1 VSTYKPARGTQ
12 KALPGKAVHRPEKE
26 AGTIAGLKI
35 PYPLLWLSLAA
46 FVVYCPT
53 IFYAFT
59 DLDDSIFVR
68 DFHAYNEDLRN
79 LLTSFQRGLFDAIKD
94 PYYRPLF
101 MDSMIVNYKISGD
114 GQNIASYHF
123 INILFHITAVIF
135 LYRLFIRLG
144 IGEVRSFILTLL
156 FAVHPVLSQAVAWIP
171 GRNDTMLAIFAFPFL
186 SLAIDYANTGKIK
199 TLVLSA
205 IFLMLAFF
213 TKETA
218 VCVPPVAF
226 VLIVFVLNKKWSDR
240 RNLIQY
246 GVWLIIFAC
255 WYIIRA
261 MAVPKSEALG
271 LGAVFSGFFHRLPVI
286 IQYTGKIFLPFNLSV
301 FPTQEDTVYYF
312 GFIAIAILA
321 IVLYLNKERK
331 RNIILSGLGIYLLL
345 LLPALFVPNTLNDQ
359 TFEHRLYLP
368 MAGML
373 LVLSQSAFIKNK
385 YSDKNLVIGGV
396 VVSLLLAILNFQHQK
411 NFADPLAFW
420 TQAATT
426 SPNSAYAN
434 MMLGAREDNLQDS
447 YALFRKAYRLN
458 PKEKYLNFYY
468 GVMLQKEDS
477 VKESEKYL
485 LAEKNT
491 SGYYECDFYLA
502 RVAME
507 RKDMNTAIAELQAYL
522 TKDVKNKIANQNLLL
537 LYIDTRQKESAIAQ
551 ARHMQQLGLDV
562 PATVLAQLGI

>member
-1 VSTYKPARGTQ
+1 
-12 KALPGKAVHRPEKE
+12 
-26 AGTIAGLKI
+26 
-35 PYPLLWLSLAA
+35 
-46 FVVYCPT
+46 
-53 IFYAFT
+53 
-59 DLDDSIFVR
+59 
-68 DFHAYNEDLRN
+68 
-79 LLTSFQRGLFDAIKD
+79 
-94 PYYRPLF
+94 
-101 MDSMIVNYKISGD
+101 
-114 GQNIASYHF
+114 
-123 INILFHITAVIF
+123 
-135 LYRLFIRLG
+135 
-144 IGEVRSFILTLL
+144 
-156 FAVHPVLSQAVAWIP
+156 
-171 GRNDTMLAIFAFPFL
+171 
-186 SLAIDYANTGKIK
+186 
-199 TLVLSA
+199 
-205 IFLMLAFF
+205 
-213 TKETA
+213 
-218 VCVPPVAF
+218 
-226 VLIVFVLNKKWSDR
+226 
-240 RNLIQY
+240 
-246 GVWLIIFAC
+246 
-255 WYIIRA
+255 
-261 MAVPKSEALG
+261 VPKSEALG